1 MILQPCH
8 GSSHFFVGDKT
19 VHFEMVLSMKEYTV
33 KIKNSNGEFQE
44 FIIQEEVGDIKLLK
58 YLSYD
63 INAVE
68 LPDNINEKPIT
79 VIGDTCFFNH
89 PEIYSIQFPRL
100 LSAIGNASFA
110 LCSRIKEL
118 VIPDSV
124 VSIGVH
130 AFRDCKGL
138 KRVVMPKHLKVL
150 STGIFA
156 FCYLSDDVQIILPE
170 DLEEI
175 EPHAFYSG
183 GTFKLV
189 IPKNVKRIGV
199 GAFNWGPKVKTS
211 LTFDKG
217 WYLDWPYGE
226 RIILSDGQIGVV
238 SDIKEIANGCEILDV
253 NVDNRTIKVF
263 YPCINGRDYYFEKE
277 ENQRHMEESF
287 TMNQVDDLR
296 GIYQAWYNGL
306 I

>member
-68 LPDNINEKPIT
+68 LPDNINEKPIA

-156 FCYLSDDVQIILPE
+156 FCNLSDDVQIILPE

-199 GAFNWGPKVKTS
+199 GAFNCGPKVKTS

-253 NVDNRTIKVF
+253 NVDNITIKVF